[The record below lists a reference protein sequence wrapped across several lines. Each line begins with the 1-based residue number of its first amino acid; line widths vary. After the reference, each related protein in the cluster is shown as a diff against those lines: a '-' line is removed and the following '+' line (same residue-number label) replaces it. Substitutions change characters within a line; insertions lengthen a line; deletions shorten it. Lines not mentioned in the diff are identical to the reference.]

1 MKILIAFQFQFF
13 QFKLVYPGVNCTAY
27 EYVDHLKTF
36 GSQCSSYKFFCL
48 LVELHKAQNHLSLLR
63 QEYVK
68 LQNKY
73 VELEQKYN
81 LLVVQTGGGEFEKDS
96 FVARLLNSVAELYD
110 KELYRYTTDEI

>member
-1 MKILIAFQFQFF
+1 MKKLHAIFF
-13 QFKLVYPGVNCTAY
+13 P
-27 EYVDHLKTF
+27 
-36 GSQCSSYKFFCL
+36 
-48 LVELHKAQNHLSLLR
+48 VELQKAQNHLSLLR

-81 LLVVQTGGGEFEKDS
+81 LLVVQSGGGEFEKGS

-110 KELYRYTTDEI
+110 KELYRY

>member
-1 MKILIAFQFQFF
+1 MEQIYEFSTPKIFGATY
-13 QFKLVYPGVNCTAY
+13 KLSTL
-27 EYVDHLKTF
+27 DHICF
-36 GSQCSSYKFFCL
+36 PA
-48 LVELHKAQNHLSLLR
+48 ELQKAQNHLSLLR

-81 LLVVQTGGGEFEKDS
+81 LLVVQTGRGEFEKDS

-110 KELYRYTTDEI
+110 KELYRYVLKAPL